1 MKFKDLILL
10 LLLNF
15 FSLPKK
21 KTFILYIINTSNI
34 LVGIYL
40 TPFWSVGVALGLHL
54 GGTFLSTTC
63 VVLCV
68 WGFSSAFDSD
78 GSSRKPPQF
87 WDEETK
93 AGAGTPFHQFS
104 VKIFPFFL
112 LHFSFLVSL
121 MFFVLILWVKVVAY
135 VIVLLHVHLLCS
147 FGF

>member
-34 LVGIYL
+34 LVGIFL

-63 VVLCV
+63 VVL
-68 WGFSSAFDSD
+68 
-78 GSSRKPPQF
+78 
-87 WDEETK
+87 
-93 AGAGTPFHQFS
+93 
-104 VKIFPFFL
+104 L
-112 LHFSFLVSL
+112 
-121 MFFVLILWVKVVAY
+121 
-135 VIVLLHVHLLCS
+135 
-147 FGF
+147 

>member
-63 VVLCV
+63 VVLCCV
-68 WGFSSAFDSD
+68 CG
-78 GSSRKPPQF
+78 GSVQPLIPMDLHGNPHNSGMKKRKPEQVPLS
-87 WDEETK
+87 TNS
-93 AGAGTPFHQFS
+93 P
-104 VKIFPFFL
+104 
-112 LHFSFLVSL
+112 
-121 MFFVLILWVKVVAY
+121 
-135 VIVLLHVHLLCS
+135 
-147 FGF
+147 